1 MMLRALIVLL
11 LCMNLGVAV
20 WWAAH
25 REPVVPAVPT
35 TEPGIPSLTLLSETE
50 RPPAVV
56 AAAELSV
63 APEVPGPASTCMSLG
78 PFSTPADLRKAMNT
92 LMPQVESIQFREVAA
107 VSLRGYRVFLPA
119 AGSRA
124 LALQTARALSAKGI
138 SDYYVVTAGD
148 QQDTISLGIFRE
160 LENATKRRE
169 EVAALGYNPTVETR
183 TEPVQQWWIDL
194 VAAPGFDWQTALP
207 GIALEAVSTPCSP
220 TPPSP

>member
-25 REPVVPAVPT
+25 REVPVPALPATDADV
-35 TEPGIPSLTLLSETE
+35 PSLTLLSETE
-50 RPPAVV
+50 RLPAPVD
-56 AAAELSV
+56 AAELTV
-63 APEVPGPASTCMSLG
+63 APQAPGPASVCLSLG

-92 LMPQVESIQFREVAA
+92 LMPRVESIQYREVAA

-124 LALQTARALSAKGI
+124 QALETARALSAKGI

-160 LENATKRRE
+160 LENATKRRD
-169 EVAALGYNPTVETR
+169 EVAALGYNPTVEAR

-194 VAAPGFDWQTALP
+194 AAASGFDWQALLP
-207 GIALEAVSTPCSP
+207 GTDIKAVPTPCSP
-220 TPPSP
+220 APPSP

>member
-1 MMLRALIVLL
+1 MLLRALIVLL

-25 REPVVPAVPT
+25 REPALTVLPA
-35 TEPGIPSLTLLSETE
+35 TEAGIPSLTLLSETE
-50 RPPAVV
+50 RLPPPVD
-56 AAAELSV
+56 AAELSA
-63 APEVPGPASTCMSLG
+63 APEAPGPASACLSLG

-92 LMPQVESIQFREVAA
+92 LMPQVENIQFREVAA

-124 LALQTARALSAKGI
+124 QALETARALSAKGI

-169 EVAALGYNPTVETR
+169 EVAALGYNPTIETR

-194 VAAPGFDWQTALP
+194 VAPPGFDWQAALP
-207 GIALEAVSTPCSP
+207 GIALKAESTACAGAS
-220 TPPSP
+220 PSP

>member
-1 MMLRALIVLL
+1 MLLRAMIVLL

-25 REPVVPAVPT
+25 RENPVPVLPV
-35 TEPGIPSLTLLSETE
+35 TEAGVPSLTLLSETE
-50 RPPAVV
+50 RLPVPVD
-56 AAAELSV
+56 AAELSV
-63 APEVPGPASTCMSLG
+63 APDAPGPASVCLGLG

-92 LMPQVESIQFREVAA
+92 LMPRVESIQYREVAA

-124 LALQTARALSAKGI
+124 QALETARALSAKGI
-138 SDYYVVTAGD
+138 SDYYVVTAGE